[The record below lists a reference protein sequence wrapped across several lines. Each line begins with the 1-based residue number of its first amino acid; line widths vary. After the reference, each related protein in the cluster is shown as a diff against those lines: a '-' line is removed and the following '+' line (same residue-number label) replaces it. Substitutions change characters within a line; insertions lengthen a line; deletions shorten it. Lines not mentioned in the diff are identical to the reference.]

1 MPPIIGRFVP
11 FIAVG
16 AANAIN
22 IPSMRRLELSDGTE
36 MSTEDGNIIGQDK
49 NAAKEGITKVVLSRI
64 SMAVPTMMGIPFI
77 MNHLE
82 KKGTL
87 KKYPRIAA
95 PLQVSNFWTIND
107 AIDWIIYIL
116 LGLKI
121 FFKVEKQFT
130 IPKVDQ
136 RSINL
141 ETFKKKL
148 LA

>member
-22 IPSMRRLELSDGTE
+22 IPSMRRLELTEGTE

-95 PLQVSNFWTIND
+95 PLQVRMMPLTELFISFWFGNF
-107 AIDWIIYIL
+107 L
-116 LGLKI
+116 
-121 FFKVEKQFT
+121 
-130 IPKVDQ
+130 
-136 RSINL
+136 
-141 ETFKKKL
+141 
-148 LA
+148 